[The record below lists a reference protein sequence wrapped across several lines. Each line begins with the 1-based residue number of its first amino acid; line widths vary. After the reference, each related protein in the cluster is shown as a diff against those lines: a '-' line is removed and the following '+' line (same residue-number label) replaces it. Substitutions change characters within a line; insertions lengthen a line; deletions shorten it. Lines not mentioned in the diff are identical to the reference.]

1 MKKTILLVVSVA
13 IALLSFNSC
22 EEVSTYEVQV
32 INECYLDV
40 LNSGIPF
47 LKVSIDEVQFNG
59 EVVVSDIDAPEG
71 DGSSYRVSSDYFQVE
86 SGTDYEVTVKY
97 TTYFYDTENYEWEE
111 SGTQDEYVAGSES
124 WSSDEEHS
132 KFALKFT
139 CSSLLNAYRPEFD
152 TFYVE

>member
-1 MKKTILLVVSVA
+1 MKKAIFLVVSVA

-47 LKVSIDEVQFNG
+47 LKVCIDEVQFNG
-59 EVVVSDIDAPEG
+59 EVVASDIDAPEG
-71 DGSSYRVSSDYFQVE
+71 DGSNYRVTSDYFQVE
-86 SGTDYEVTVKY
+86 SGIDYEVTVKY
-97 TTYFYDTENYEWEE
+97 TTYFYDVDNLKWEE
-111 SGTQDEYVAGSES
+111 DGIQEEYVAGSES
-124 WSSDEEHS
+124 WSSEEDHS

-139 CSSLLNAYRPEFD
+139 CSSLLNAYRPEFE
-152 TFYVE
+152 TFYID

>member
-1 MKKTILLVVSVA
+1 MKKSILLFVSVA

-22 EEVSTYEVQV
+22 EEVSNYEVKV

-59 EVVVSDIDAPEG
+59 EVVISNIDAPNGEG
-71 DGSSYRVSSDYFQVE
+71 ASYRVSSDYFQVE

-97 TTYFYDTENYEWEE
+97 TTYFYDAENLKWEADGE
-111 SGTQDEYVAGSES
+111 QDEYVAGTES

-132 KFALKFT
+132 KFAMKFT
-139 CSSLLNAYRPEFD
+139 CSSLLNAYRPEFE